1 MTPVPNLQQRSRWH
15 LAIAAVASLLVF
27 GICVR
32 WAMVDVS
39 LPPPPVL
46 GKADVAPS
54 TKGDLLAADH
64 WNIDL
69 WRPLV
74 DAPVVVAQA
83 PPPPTVRLFSILN
96 RNGARVV
103 ALDLGGT
110 EGLVYLKAGE
120 SSGAVN
126 VVAIEA
132 TGVKITINSQPQR
145 LELGK

>member
-15 LAIAAVASLLVF
+15 LAIAAVASLLLF

-32 WAMVDVS
+32 WAMTDVL

-46 GKADVAPS
+46 GKADAVAPA
-54 TKGDLLAADH
+54 KGDLLAADH

-83 PPPPTVRLFSILN
+83 AAAPTVRLFSILK
-96 RNGARVV
+96 RNGVRVA
-103 ALDLGGT
+103 ALDMGGA

-120 SSGAVN
+120 TSGAIS
-126 VVAIEA
+126 VVAIDA
-132 TGVKITINSQPQR
+132 TGVNITINGQGQR